1 MTDSPPPAGDRPPN
15 PVVRHGRS
23 PAPTVGPVRGDRA
36 TPPRPGAVAPPREW
50 PGPVLRRLRDP
61 LPDGYSP
68 RSTARGETGDELPDV
83 DPELRATFDPTLTP
97 EATTPL
103 RVPEPGPL
111 SAVTRKLG
119 RSLVP
124 GERILVAQTRHPV
137 VLAEPVLTSV
147 LVLLGIAAVSPYL
160 GAADLA
166 RNALMVGWV
175 VLAVRALW
183 SWLQWSNDY
192 FVVTDRRLIRLHG
205 LLDVQRDMM
214 PLTKVTDMA
223 FQRPF
228 WGRPFNY
235 GRFVLE
241 SAGMD
246 QALREIR
253 FVRDPEEV
261 DAIIGRQVFARAP
274 YQPGPGR

>member
-1 MTDSPPPAGDRPPN
+1 MPRTPQPFRGDGATVRVDGPAG
-15 PVVRHGRS
+15 VR
-23 PAPTVGPVRGDRA
+23 D
-36 TPPRPGAVAPPREW
+36 
-50 PGPVLRRLRDP
+50 D
-61 LPDGYSP
+61 
-68 RSTARGETGDELPDV
+68 LPDV
-83 DPELRATFDPTLTP
+83 DPELEATYDDTLTP
-97 EATTPL
+97 GSAMPL
-103 RVPEPGPL
+103 RGPEPGPL
-111 SAVTRKLG
+111 SSVQRKLG

-137 VLAEPVLTSV
+137 VLAEPVLTSL
-147 LVLLGIAAVSPYL
+147 LVLLGIAAVSPTL
-160 GAADLA
+160 GAADLV

-223 FQRPF
+223 FERPF

-241 SAGMD
+241 SAGKD
-246 QALREIR
+246 QALREIN
-253 FVRDPEEV
+253 FVQDPENV
-261 DAIIGRQVFARAP
+261 DAIIGRQVFAKAP
-274 YQPGPGR
+274 YQPPGRGR